1 MRKTRIIAILC
12 LSLILCFLCVSTN
25 TFSWF
30 SRPQEGKGKSFIWS
44 GNSYNQTSSKKFNV
58 TTYEMTNEDG
68 VYGTKSISEISKNI
82 PAGKRLCYKT
92 EIKNTGKLNAQT
104 VSLYL
109 SGVES
114 SNYGNTYVGVNN
126 PMKTYKA
133 LAPESKTKNEN
144 GMKNVYVGIY
154 SLSTTYQPS
163 RFKLHWWKSDNTKNG
178 DADIEYL
185 HSVEYKLTNNDNYH
199 VYHAEVPWDAIGV
212 GIKQDDVWK
221 GENIYLADSN
231 FVCLLLDDKGDFKQ
245 DYGRKVNETPAG
257 IKYFY
262 SEASINV
269 NGKIDLTAFGNGDLV
284 YKSDKPGIAKVVKDP
299 DGKVYVQGVSE
310 GDATISVTSTGTVCD
325 NQDNRK
331 PDTQT
336 FTCVV
341 HVKPVSGK
349 LPDTP
354 VVTNMVTYPY
364 NEKTKENLVT
374 VYWYIKNEGSSDI
387 TVSVDKINVTL

>member
-30 SRPQEGKGKSFIWS
+30 TRPQEGKGKSFIWS

-92 EIKNTGKLNAQT
+92 EIMNKGKLNAQT

-126 PMKTYKA
+126 PMKTYKT

-144 GMKNVYVGIY
+144 GMKNVYVGICGSNGY
-154 SLSTTYQPS
+154 DPGN
-163 RFKLHWWKSDNTKNG
+163 FKLYYWNSGAKVVG
-178 DADIEYL
+178 DADIKYL
-185 HSVEYKLTNNDNYH
+185 HSTSYKIDNDTLDVYH
-199 VYHAEVPWDAIGV
+199 VEVPYDAIGV
-212 GIKQDDVWK
+212 KVKQNGVWK
-221 GENIYLADSN
+221 GNNDIDISTNN
-231 FVCLLLDDKGDFKQ
+231 FVCLYLDSSNNYNDA
-245 DYGRKVNETPAG
+245 YSISTEEVPAA
-257 IKYFY
+257 IKSFY
-262 SEASINV
+262 SQATINV
-269 NGKIDLTAFGNGDLV
+269 NGKIDLTASGNGELE
-284 YKSDKPGIAKVVKDP
+284 YKSDNPGIAEIVP
-299 DGKVYVQGVSE
+299 GSDGKVYVKGVSE
-310 GDATISVTSTGTVCD
+310 GDAKISVTSTGTVCD
-325 NQDNRK
+325 NQGRRK
-331 PDTQT
+331 KDTQT

-341 HVKPVSGK
+341 HVKPVPDK
-349 LPDTP
+349 LTDVP

-364 NEKTKENLVT
+364 NKTSKENLVT